1 MFFWL
6 DNVDVL
12 SGVVCTRR
20 VLVGV
25 IVGRSTTE
33 FIVGLCEKGEDES
46 SELLTLSGAC
56 SEDGKFYLF

>member
-1 MFFWL
+1 MVIKLMFFWL

-33 FIVGLCEKGEDES
+33 FIVGLCEKGETCAAS
-46 SELLTLSGAC
+46 C
-56 SEDGKFYLF
+56 